1 MSYHLFP
8 FMCTVFFVI
17 LIIFRLYK
25 IIDNNLCSTLLGA
38 TLMLFIV
45 YTFSQNSLLSVISS
59 VLTFELMHFLN
70 PKMKKLF
77 KYKSESMAVAVTD
90 FKDGKGMVLFKGK
103 TQSAVCIDNQKKILA
118 GQIVNVAFNNNY
130 SVFVI

>member
-17 LIIFRLYK
+17 IIIFRLYK

-38 TLMLFIV
+38 TLTLFIV

-59 VLTFELMHFLN
+59 VLTFELLHFLK

-103 TQSAVCIDNQKKILA
+103 TQSAVCIDNQKNILA

-130 SVFVI
+130 SIFVI